1 MDHTELTSE
10 ITEQFPRLSPQLQR
24 AARHVLDRPDDV
36 ALMSMR
42 ALAAKA
48 GVHPSTMVRLARAF
62 DYGSFNAFREPFQR
76 RIRSHPPAFL
86 ARARD
91 LQARSGAKA
100 PALVDDVLAAGLGNL
115 TRTFEVNGPEKFIAC
130 ANALSQGRRVFLVGL
145 RSCYPVAFYFDYV
158 YGMFRANG
166 VLLDAGG
173 GAFADDLRS
182 FGAEDAMFAV
192 SVEPYT
198 HETVLAVEY
207 ARDHGGTT
215 VAMTDSLVSPLIRHA
230 DHALVVDKES
240 PSFFHSVAPAM
251 AAVEALVALMV
262 AGGGEDAL
270 EAIAE
275 SERQLEIFDAYWTR
289 PAARRRRRGGST
301 PAGRRR

>member
-1 MDHTELTSE
+1 MDHHKLASE
-10 ITEQFPRLSPQLQR
+10 IAEKFPRLSPQLQR

-42 ALAAKA
+42 SLAATA

-76 RIRSHPPAFL
+76 RIRSHPPEFL

-91 LQARSGAKA
+91 LQARSGTKT
-100 PALVDDVLAAGLGNL
+100 PALVGDVLAAGLGNL
-115 TRTFEVNGPEKFIAC
+115 RRTFEVNGPEKFIDC
-130 ANALSQGRRVFLVGL
+130 ANALAQGRRVFLVGL
-145 RSCYPVAFYFDYV
+145 RSCYSVAFFFDYV

-173 GAFADDLRS
+173 GAFADNLRS
-182 FGAEDAMFAV
+182 FGAGDAMFAV
-192 SVEPYT
+192 SVDPYT

-207 ARDHGGTT
+207 AKDHGGTT
-215 VAMTDSLVSPLIRHA
+215 VVMTDSLVSPLIRHA
-230 DHALVVDKES
+230 DHALIVDKES

-262 AGGGEDAL
+262 ADSGEDAL

-289 PAARRRRRGGST
+289 PPTGRGRRDRDAAT
-301 PAGRRR
+301 GRRR